1 MTDCLTD
8 LRMFLHDWLIYLI
21 LQNLSGNMLYSAWL
35 GDSQTVLVNFVV
47 EKLFNIILWR
57 LSR

>member
-35 GDSQTVLVNFVV
+35 GDSQTVLVSFVV
-47 EKLFNIILWR
+47 EKLFNIIL
-57 LSR
+57 